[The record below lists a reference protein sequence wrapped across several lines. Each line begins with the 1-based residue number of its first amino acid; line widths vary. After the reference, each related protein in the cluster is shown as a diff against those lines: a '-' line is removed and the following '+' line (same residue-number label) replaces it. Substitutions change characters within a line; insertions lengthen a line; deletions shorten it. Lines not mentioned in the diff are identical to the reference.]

1 MEQASYNSRELLERM
16 ICAFNSHNMEQPEA
30 EAVAIIAELLDCNR
44 LQAKVDCKPLDES
57 LYKRGLSIMERRL
70 ANEPWQYIFQKA
82 YFRDL
87 ELCVTPAVLI
97 PRPETELLA
106 DWCIEFL
113 PQNGTLLDVGTGSGA
128 IALSI
133 ASERSD
139 AHVCACDVSAEALA
153 VARGNAVSSNIKSVE
168 FVESD
173 LLSAFAERKFDII
186 AANLPYVTEEEHT
199 QLSPEVR
206 DFEPKLALTSG
217 EDGLDLIYQLIDTA
231 PAHLNPHGAIILEM
245 SDWQT
250 TVVADCL
257 RDQLCWSAIEIKRD
271 YTGRSRFVIARLREQ
286 LIN

>member
-1 MEQASYNSRELLERM
+1 M
-16 ICAFNSHNMEQPEA
+16 
-30 EAVAIIAELLDCNR
+30 
-44 LQAKVDCKPLDES
+44 
-57 LYKRGLSIMERRL
+57 
-70 ANEPWQYIFQKA
+70 
-82 YFRDL
+82 
-87 ELCVTPAVLI
+87 
-97 PRPETELLA
+97 
-106 DWCIEFL
+106 
-113 PQNGTLLDVGTGSGA
+113 
-128 IALSI
+128 
-133 ASERSD
+133 
-139 AHVCACDVSAEALA
+139 
-153 VARGNAVSSNIKSVE
+153 
-168 FVESD
+168 
-173 LLSAFAERKFDII
+173 SAFAERKFDII